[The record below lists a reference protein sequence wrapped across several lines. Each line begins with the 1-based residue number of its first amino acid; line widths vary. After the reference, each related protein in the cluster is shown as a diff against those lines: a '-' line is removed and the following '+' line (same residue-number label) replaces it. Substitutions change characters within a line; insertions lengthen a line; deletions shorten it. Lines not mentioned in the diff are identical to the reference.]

1 MRKFD
6 RRDFCHHKNL
16 KQKNQY
22 CSSMSNISKISEL
35 LGIDVN
41 ILEKESLKVY
51 LKKKMRKYN
60 AEILE
65 ICRKYG
71 VKSAKE
77 FEELYKSEKLNE
89 ENTLDDF
96 FRLDYLETQIE
107 KMKAALK
114 LID

>member
-1 MRKFD
+1 MLYFFYLFFVAILD
-6 RRDFCHHKNL
+6 NL
-16 KQKNQY
+16 LLM
-22 CSSMSNISKISEL
+22 SSVSKVSEL
-35 LGIDVN
+35 LGIDVDM
-41 ILEKESLKVY
+41 LEKESLKVY

>member
-1 MRKFD
+1 M
-6 RRDFCHHKNL
+6 
-16 KQKNQY
+16 
-22 CSSMSNISKISEL
+22 SSVSKVSEL
-35 LGIDVN
+35 LGIDVDM
-41 ILEKESLKVY
+41 LEKESLKVY

-77 FEELYKSEKLNE
+77 FEELYKSGKLDE

-96 FRLDYLETQIE
+96 FRLDYLESQVE
-107 KMKAALK
+107 KIKAALRE
-114 LID
+114 LGE